1 MVLVTLVSVLVILT
15 RPVLEILSPVEGH
28 GPVDFGL
35 SLGDIVHPVEYLEH
49 GRGNL
54 GRGLSLGD
62 LGLSLVD
69 LGLSLGDLG
78 LSLGDL
84 VHGPGRGSCSELWR
98 PADR

>member
-28 GPVDFGL
+28 GLGDFGL
-35 SLGDIVHPVEYLEH
+35 SLGDIVHPLEYLEH

-54 GRGLSLGD
+54 GR
-62 LGLSLVD
+62 
-69 LGLSLGDLG
+69 G